1 VPLLAILAIRA
12 WMPESPRWLMRR
24 GGVEEARRS
33 LAWAL
38 DLDPQQIDPAS
49 PAQNTRR
56 VAWRELFRYPRN
68 MLLSSSLQL
77 FYLAGSQGLVLWS
90 TGLLVLVLTV
100 TPAEAWYMMIFVT
113 AAGFAGRFLWS
124 HLSDAIG
131 RRASGALA
139 CFGAIAAARISAAA
153 SLAPCRFSACC

>member
-1 VPLLAILAIRA
+1 
-12 WMPESPRWLMRR
+12 
-24 GGVEEARRS
+24 
-33 LAWAL
+33 
-38 DLDPQQIDPAS
+38 
-49 PAQNTRR
+49 

-113 AAGFAGRFLWS
+113 AVGFAGRFLGPIYRMRSGGVHRALWPAS
-124 HLSDAIG
+124 ARAGNRCRAHFRGSFIG
-131 RRASGALA
+131 PVPVFCLLLMAQRL
-139 CFGAIAAARISAAA
+139 IATAAKRSYSPIR
-153 SLAPCRFSACC
+153 PRCGR